1 MNRTKIGSLY
11 YLAVGLVIFPIGLLM
26 LFGQPAI
33 VSLFSGFMSTQTF
46 EIFGL
51 FLQFFG
57 EGLICFGIIS
67 GVSSKVN
74 TNSDY
79 NRQIIIASVSK
90 IVQDQ
95 VAVANR
101 NMQEHLAGLTRNFNG
116 QIASMQAKLN
126 QIQPTRAVPTS
137 NVPVNC
143 RFCGTKIN
151 EGPFCPSCGK
161 AN

>member
-1 MNRTKIGSLY
+1 MKTTKIGSSY
-11 YLAVGLVIFPIGLLM
+11 YLAVGIVIFPIGLLM

-33 VSLFSGFMSTQTF
+33 VSLFSGFMSAQTLQ
-46 EIFGL
+46 IFGL
-51 FLQFFG
+51 ILQFFG

-79 NRQIIIASVSK
+79 NRQIIMASVSK
-90 IVQDQ
+90 NVQDQ

-101 NMQEHLAGLTRNFNG
+101 NMQEHLAELTRNFNG
-116 QIASMQAKLN
+116 QIASLHAKLN
-126 QIQPTRAVPTS
+126 EIQPIRAAAVS

-143 RFCGTKIN
+143 KFCGAKIN
-151 EGPFCPSCGK
+151 QGPFCPSCGK